1 MSTTTELQST
11 LPPNMPL
18 QTNAPPATEPSQN
31 GTPAAQRT
39 DDDEEGKSSVGEKI
53 LTGVRVVIIA
63 IIRVP
68 FGAAHTMSRVYWQIP
83 VIMQDDTVRA
93 WPEITGIKSGCIAG
107 GQV

>member
-1 MSTTTELQST
+1 MPQGSTS
-11 LPPNMPL
+11 PL
-18 QTNAPPATEPSQN
+18 HRIDAD
-31 GTPAAQRT
+31 G
-39 DDDEEGKSSVGEKI
+39 EGKSSVGEKI
-53 LTGVRVVIIA
+53 LTGVRVITIA

-83 VIMQDDTVRA
+83 VIMQDDTVRD